1 MSSISRCSIKDFFTN
16 VEAMLFLAFG
26 IAITA
31 LAVGFSIYLSL
42 SSRLSSVLAILIA
55 AAGSFC
61 GALLIAGAFRRF
73 TPAMY
78 CNDKL
83 ELDKAKSQLED
94 KEKEIRELQEENK
107 HLNHRLETFI
117 NITKIQP
124 ALKLVTGEISFDITD
139 FLEKTIKDNEPTR
152 NPITRNFHQIREL
165 YRGVYKYSGTLHL
178 AANLEKVNVYET
190 PTAITIYG
198 PFDYTPMLGTDYKE
212 KWLLHGRREKVLLA
226 GDCENSMREKE
237 IKVTSVLDYDNE
249 ESQRTLVRERLQN
262 LDMVNS
268 MKIYTDKIIIEFLKL
283 MLHPTGK
290 EIIFEDQ
297 VPDRLPVGLKLKNLQ
312 EFIEEYN
319 KEIDKRSS
327 AGFIQSSN

>member
-1 MSSISRCSIKDFFTN
+1 MSRIFSRIRDFFTN
-16 VEAMLFLAFG
+16 VKAMLFLVFG
-26 IAITA
+26 IAVIA
-31 LAVGFSIYLSL
+31 LSVGYSIYLNPLSL
-42 SSRLSSVLAILIA
+42 PVILIA
-55 AAGSFC
+55 ATGSFC
-61 GALLIAGAFRRF
+61 SALLVAAAIRRF
-73 TPAMY
+73 TPAAF

-94 KEKEIRELQEENK
+94 KEKEIRELQEKNE
-107 HLNHRLETFI
+107 HLNHRLETFV

-139 FLEKTIKDNEPTR
+139 FLEKIMKEGEISR
-152 NPITRNFHQIREL
+152 NPITRNYHQIKDL

-178 AANLEKVNVYET
+178 AANLEKVSIYET
-190 PTAITIYG
+190 PEAITIYG

-212 KWLLHGRREKVLLA
+212 KWLLHGRREKVMLS
-226 GDCENSMREKE
+226 GDSENAMREKE
-237 IKVTSVLDYDNE
+237 IKVTSTLDYDNE

-290 EIIFEDQ
+290 EIIFEDR
-297 VPDRLPVGLKLKNLQ
+297 VPDRLPVGLELKNLQ

-319 KEIDKRSS
+319 KEIDRKSP
-327 AGFIQSSN
+327 AGLVQTPK